1 MPATLPW
8 PKIPNMPAKNGCW
21 RPSRATSC
29 WRRNSTIAWAIVRR
43 RVFTIAPPSRAE
55 AARAPG
61 RLARVLA
68 DGARL
73 GARASRQPRE
83 PNRTACPEAPGGGLR
98 DPKRLERVDGARRG
112 RAAGTH
118 RLDERLELETVGV
131 PEPVDE
137 PVIVVAGHAPRGV
150 GPHRR
155 RPLVLDDDLAPFA
168 LDLRP
173 DVVSV
178 DRPARVLDHAERAR
192 AEAEGEDRGVGVAE
206 LTDARVDERRAER
219 AHLVHF
225 AAEESRD
232 VEVVDRH
239 VLVDAAGGPEVVER
253 GRLRVTGEGAEH
265 LDPADGAGLDERPRP
280 REARVVPA
288 LEADLEGHAGGLDG
302 GERGAGVGHVEGDRL
317 FREDRLAG
325 PRRGR
330 DLRGVQGGWRGDEER
345 DDSAVGQHPLEVVG
359 RVGAPPGRPL
369 GRR

>member
-8 PKIPNMPAKNGCW
+8 PKIPNIPAKNGCW
-21 RPSRATSC
+21 RPSRATC
-29 WRRNSTIAWAIVRR
+29 CCRRNSTIAWAIVRR
-43 RVFTIAPPSRAE
+43 RVFTIAPPSLAE
-55 AARAPG
+55 AAR
-61 RLARVLA
+61 LARVPA
-68 DGARL
+68 GGARV
-73 GARASRQPRE
+73 SRHPRE

-137 PVIVVAGHAPRGV
+137 PVIVVAGHAPLGV

-155 RPLVLDDDLAPFA
+155 RPLVFDDDLAPLA

-173 DVVSV
+173 DVVAV
-178 DRPARVLDHAERAR
+178 GRPARVLDHAERAR
-192 AEAEGEDRGVGVAE
+192 AEAKGEDRRVGVAE

-288 LEADLEGHAGGLDG
+288 LDADPARTDHGEAQDLAHDAVGTVRPRPAALDPPSKPSRR
-302 GERGAGVGHVEGDRL
+302 RGAV
-317 FREDRLAG
+317 AK
-325 PRRGR
+325 PARR
-330 DLRGVQGGWRGDEER
+330 
-345 DDSAVGQHPLEVVG
+345 P
-359 RVGAPPGRPL
+359 APPITARPP
-369 GRR
+369 RP